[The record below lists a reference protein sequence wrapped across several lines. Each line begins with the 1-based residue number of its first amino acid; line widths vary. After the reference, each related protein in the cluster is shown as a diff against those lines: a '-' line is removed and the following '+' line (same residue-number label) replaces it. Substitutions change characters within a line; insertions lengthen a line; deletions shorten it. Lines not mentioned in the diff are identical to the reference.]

1 MGSGEYWGTCKT
13 SCWYSDVADVKLNGV
28 VVKVADVKVS
38 GLRSLVVL
46 LRSLVGY
53 RYLSCMFW
61 HLCAME
67 TIIHSS

>member
-1 MGSGEYWGTCKT
+1 MEDIGELVRPVAGI
-13 SCWYSDVADVKLNGV
+13 DVADVKLTGV

-38 GLRSLVVL
+38 GLRSLVVVL
-46 LRSLVGY
+46 CSLVGY